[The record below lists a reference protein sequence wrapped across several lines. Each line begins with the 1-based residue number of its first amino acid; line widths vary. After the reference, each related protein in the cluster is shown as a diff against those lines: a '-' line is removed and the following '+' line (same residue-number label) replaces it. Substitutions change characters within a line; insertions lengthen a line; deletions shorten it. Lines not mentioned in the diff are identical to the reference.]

1 MIQFLDSPEKLSDL
15 EVDRMHVRD
24 NMKAVQISR
33 RKMNI
38 VESTLLHWR
47 ARLRSKPTQDAVPVT
62 LRKRRQNVKSEAN
75 WVLFY
80 HR

>member
-1 MIQFLDSPEKLSDL
+1 MQTLDSSEELLDTD
-15 EVDRMHVRD
+15 VDRMHVRD

-47 ARLRSKPTQDAVPVT
+47 SRLRSKPTPDTVPVT

-75 WVLFY
+75 WPLFY

>member
-1 MIQFLDSPEKLSDL
+1 MEALDSSEQVQDTD
-15 EVDRMHVRD
+15 VDRMHVRD

-33 RKMNI
+33 RRMNI

-47 ARLRSKPTQDAVPVT
+47 SRLRSKPTPDAVPVT

-75 WVLFY
+75 WTLFY